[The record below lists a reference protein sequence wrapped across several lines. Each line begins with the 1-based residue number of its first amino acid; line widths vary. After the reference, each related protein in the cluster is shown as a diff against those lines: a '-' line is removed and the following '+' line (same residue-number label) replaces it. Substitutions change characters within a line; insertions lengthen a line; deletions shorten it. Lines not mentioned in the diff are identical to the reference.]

1 MLSFFTPVLKIQ
13 KNRRILRET
22 DERMAKYSRRG
33 IISNFVIFVL
43 CMAVGSFAD
52 KQPFLAVAL
61 TVGLLITTLL
71 RGYLLVRF
79 NVLYPKAPARWRTR
93 YFYATLLGAAWW
105 GLIVALETSIVGI
118 TDEGPLLWLYTIVFF
133 AMTANAFAPYKQFLT
148 IYQSLG
154 LIPGAFCLLFTGEL
168 MGVIYGV
175 VVFFFIWLLHH
186 QSEQTAD
193 NYWERLEATDA
204 LARKTESLEEEKRDT
219 RATAQLHREYMLLLK
234 KELRDIL
241 SKNGTLKEA
250 LTEGSALKDMPAIDS
265 EPDNEQTSGR
275 IEKTQHT
282 AEKSVLDDNTELQQ
296 LYLNV
301 GDFYQILTKEIQFTQ
316 VIFNPDSLIQ
326 HIVSAHAQAAY
337 ASEMDIEL
345 SLTPNLP
352 DVIFGD
358 TARLSQILDAML
370 DSMISQLSKGT
381 LLVDTDY
388 IQERGKTGQ
397 LHIACIHQAPQS
409 KNLFQSKKV
418 KEVQL
423 NLDLALAIGLAEAQE
438 GDLDI
443 STEKNETQ
451 LRYRAKY
458 ANRIAV
464 EPEKDN
470 ALRQFSQA
478 RVMIIHENPRI
489 LDAKRQDFTLLGCDV
504 KTETQFKRA
513 IPQLK
518 SAIKENTPFSA
529 VVFHIQDSTKSS
541 LEFSQTLLAEN
552 ECKLTH
558 QIIMGS
564 SSLKQDPEITE
575 LLQSPYIH
583 WLDKPAVAKDFY
595 RTLWD
600 IFGSRYEDDLEQ
612 GKAVAVITPEEADE
626 LVGCITSAGLECQ
639 QFNSIKSLE
648 LAKEQRSF
656 TYFIFAYADELLM
669 DSYQQLQTNEINAR
683 IIAYDQPDMA
693 FKHIQA
699 GADQFIPAGTPPE
712 ALIRLIR
719 TS

>member
-43 CMAVGSFAD
+43 CMVVGSFAD
-52 KQPFLAVAL
+52 KQPVLAVAL

-71 RGYLLVRF
+71 RGYLLIRF
-79 NVLYPKAPARWRTR
+79 DALYPRAPGRWRTR

-154 LIPGAFCLLFTGEL
+154 LVPGAFCLLFTGEM

-186 QSEQTAD
+186 QSEQAAD
-193 NYWERLEATDA
+193 NYWERLEATDS

-234 KELRDIL
+234 KGLKDLLPE
-241 SKNGTLKEA
+241 SK
-250 LTEGSALKDMPAIDS
+250 LTENDLPEAPSAEEQIAAQNISENRVSADDESLK
-265 EPDNEQTSGR
+265 
-275 IEKTQHT
+275 
-282 AEKSVLDDNTELQQ
+282 Q
-296 LYLNV
+296 LYHNV
-301 GDFYQILTKEIQFTQ
+301 GDFYQILTKEIHFTQ
-316 VIFNPDSLIQ
+316 VIFNPGSLIQ
-326 HIVSAHAQAAY
+326 HIVTTHAQAAY
-337 ASEMDIEL
+337 DSRMDIEL

-352 DVIFGD
+352 HVIFGD
-358 TARLSQILDAML
+358 TSRLTQILDAML
-370 DSMISQLSKGT
+370 DTMTSQLSKGT
-381 LLVDTDY
+381 LLIDTDY

-397 LHIACIHQAPQS
+397 LHIACIHQAPES
-409 KNLFQSKKV
+409 KNLFQSKKP
-418 KEVQL
+418 KEIAL

-443 STEKNETQ
+443 SSGKNETQ
-451 LRYRAKY
+451 LQYRAKY
-458 ANRIAV
+458 ANRIAI
-464 EPEKDN
+464 EPETHS
-470 ALRQFSQA
+470 ALRKFNQA

-513 IPQLK
+513 IPLLK
-518 SAIKENTPFSA
+518 SAIKDNVPFTA
-529 VVFHIQDSTKSS
+529 VVFHIHGSTKSS
-541 LEFSQTLLAEN
+541 LEFSQALLAEA

-564 SSLKQDPEITE
+564 SNLTHDSDVAE
-575 LLQSPYIH
+575 LIQNPYVH
-583 WLDKPAVAKDFY
+583 WLNKPAIAKDFY
-595 RTLWD
+595 RSLWD
-600 IFGSRYEDDLEQ
+600 ILGNRYEEEPEHK
-612 GKAVAVITPEEADE
+612 KANNKVAVITPEEADE
-626 LVGCITSAGLECQ
+626 LANCFTSAGFHCQ
-639 QFNSIKSLE
+639 QFNNLKSLE
-648 LAKEQRSF
+648 LAKEQEKEKEGF
-656 TYFIFAYADELLM
+656 TYFIFAYADELLI
-669 DSYQQLQTNEINAR
+669 DSYQQFQTDEINAR
-683 IIAYDQPDMA
+683 IIAYDQPEMA
-693 FKHIQA
+693 LKHLQA
-699 GADQFIPAGTPPE
+699 GADQFIAAGTSPD

-719 TS
+719 TP